1 MLLILWNSYPSKLT
15 QHKPHCISAPAVAVS
30 HSKTPVLVR
39 SLDLPLCKLMTEFLQ
54 RVKWSRVTKMHE
66 KYCCVGQC
74 FTKDPN
80 GREHRELILLE
91 ICCTIKLTSDIR
103 GDRENKLRTNGNAKI
118 LFGEEKWDD
127 SGSCICV
134 SSQREEGQRETC
146 FILLCCSGHLRT
158 HYRNT
163 QNFKFQDL
171 FNLRSY

>member
-1 MLLILWNSYPSKLT
+1 
-15 QHKPHCISAPAVAVS
+15 
-30 HSKTPVLVR
+30 
-39 SLDLPLCKLMTEFLQ
+39 
-54 RVKWSRVTKMHE
+54 MHE

-134 SSQREEGQRETC
+134 C
-146 FILLCCSGHLRT
+146 ILKGRKGKGKHA
-158 HYRNT
+158 
-163 QNFKFQDL
+163 L
-171 FNLRSY
+171 FSYAVADT